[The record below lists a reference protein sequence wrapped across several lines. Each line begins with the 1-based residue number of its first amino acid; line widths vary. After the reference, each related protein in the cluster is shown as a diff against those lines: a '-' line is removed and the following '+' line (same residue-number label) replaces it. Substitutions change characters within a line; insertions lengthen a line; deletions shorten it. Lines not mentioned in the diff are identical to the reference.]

1 MLDGPL
7 VVGAVLEDVLSISG
21 ISEPLWKIPVLISIG
36 TDEDDAPDGDD
47 EGEGVV
53 VVVVV
58 VVVVG
63 LTVLPGM
70 RIRWTSFASV
80 GDTGPTVLLKTQNP

>member
-1 MLDGPL
+1 MLDGLL
-7 VVGAVLEDVLSISG
+7 VVEAVLEDVLSISG
-21 ISEPLWKIPVLISIG
+21 ISEPLWKIPVLIAIG
-36 TDEDDAPDGDD
+36 ADEYDAPDGDD
-47 EGEGVV
+47 EGEG
-53 VVVVV
+53 VVV